1 MRRLSTLRPAALRS
15 LQRRVCT
22 SPPAIFTPAQRDAF
36 SRDGFVA
43 LENVLSPDDAAALAE
58 HYAALF
64 AGEFPTGI
72 YPDEWHWREG
82 ISLPRAFR
90 EIVNGWKSSPLV
102 ARVALAPALGRAASE
117 LMGWSAGARIAQDDV
132 LWKVP
137 GGGGGVGWH
146 TDAAYI
152 SANFAPRDDNSVTIW
167 IALDDATS
175 PEVGTVAYAVGS
187 HRWRRDGAASAVDSS
202 FHGSDDPRAPLE
214 AAAAAAGAELE
225 VRTVPVPAGSAI
237 FHHQD
242 VWHGSEVNRSATL
255 HRRALGVHL
264 LRADCAFRAAPPP
277 DYIYGRYYRGV
288 REPDDH
294 FFPVVYRPGDEESG
308 GTYLVN

>member
-1 MRRLSTLRPAALRS
+1 MEGASSWRQGARPSHRARELSASRGGRTHERGLSAALNSSEAHTNRPAALRS
-15 LQRRVCT
+15 LQRRAHLAT
-22 SPPAIFTPAQRDAF
+22 AIFTPAQRDAF

-58 HYAALF
+58 HYSALF

-82 ISLPRAFR
+82 ISLPLAFR

-146 TDAAYI
+146 TDAA
-152 SANFAPRDDNSVTIW
+152 
-167 IALDDATS
+167 
-175 PEVGTVAYAVGS
+175 
-187 HRWRRDGAASAVDSS
+187 
-202 FHGSDDPRAPLE
+202 
-214 AAAAAAGAELE
+214 
-225 VRTVPVPAGSAI
+225 AI
-237 FHHQD
+237 
-242 VWHGSEVNRSATL
+242 R
-255 HRRALGVHL
+255 
-264 LRADCAFRAAPPP
+264 
-277 DYIYGRYYRGV
+277 
-288 REPDDH
+288 
-294 FFPVVYRPGDEESG
+294 
-308 GTYLVN
+308 